1 MSIQPIDLQ
10 TLFVKM
16 NLVGKEHSTQ
26 KNNVI
31 VRQEIQGEE
40 IVKKHQHD
48 DHSVNKTEVSD
59 EGLEKTKDDLNEENN
74 QNRKHHHQRKHEAK
88 EHSESKEILR
98 DPNLGKNIDFSR

>member
-16 NLVGKEHSTQ
+16 NLVGKEHSAQ
-26 KNNVI
+26 KNSVI

-48 DHSVNKTEVSD
+48 DHSVNKTETAD
-59 EGLEKTKDDLNEENN
+59 EGLGKTKDDLNEENN
-74 QNRKHHHQRKHEAK
+74 PDKKHQQQHNHEAK
-88 EHSESKEILR
+88 ENLESKEILR
-98 DPNLGKNIDFSR
+98 DPNLGKNIDVSG